1 MGIDMGVYNSTMNC
15 KDIRSYWEDKYLKKF
30 KIPYYSPKVIM
41 ELTLLKKLIKE
52 YNEYIVLEAV
62 DTFIT
67 GSKTAEKVTIPYFA
81 TPKVFKDVNKEL
93 LLLKDVAK
101 YFRYLKENKVDRKK
115 RIKIEELL
123 HEYIDYK
130 TAMVLFDYE
139 KLRLPEIINELEGE
153 INATGI

>member
-1 MGIDMGVYNSTMNC
+1 MNC
-15 KDIRSYWEDKYLKKF
+15 TDIRRYWEEAYLKKF
-30 KIPYYSPKVIM
+30 KIPYSSPKVVM
-41 ELTLLKKLIKE
+41 ELTLLKKLIKA
-52 YNEYIVLEAV
+52 YNEYVILESI
-62 DTFIT
+62 DGFIRD
-67 GSKTAEKVTIPYFA
+67 SKTVEKVTIPYFA
-81 TPKVFKDVNKEL
+81 TPKVFKDVNKDI

-101 YFRYLKENKVDRKK
+101 YFRYLKDNKVERKK

-130 TAMVLFDYE
+130 TAMILFDYE

>member
-1 MGIDMGVYNSTMNC
+1 
-15 KDIRSYWEDKYLKKF
+15 
-30 KIPYYSPKVIM
+30 M

-52 YNEYIVLEAV
+52 YNEYIVLEAI
-62 DTFIT
+62 DGFIS

-81 TPKVFKDVNKEL
+81 TPKVFKDINTDIIR
-93 LLLKDVAK
+93 LKDVAK
-101 YFRYLKENKVDRKK
+101 YFRYLKDNKVERKK
-115 RIKIEELL
+115 RKKIEELL

-139 KLRLPEIINELEGE
+139 KLRLLEIINELEGE

>member
-1 MGIDMGVYNSTMNC
+1 
-15 KDIRSYWEDKYLKKF
+15 
-30 KIPYYSPKVIM
+30 M
-41 ELTLLKKLIKE
+41 ELTLLKRLIKA
-52 YNEYIVLEAV
+52 YNEYIVLEAI
-62 DTFIT
+62 DSFFS
-67 GSKTAEKVTIPYFA
+67 GSKTADKVTIPYFA
-81 TPKVFKDVNKEL
+81 TPKVFKDINREI

-101 YFRYLKENKVDRKK
+101 YFRYLKDNKVDRKK
-115 RIKIEELL
+115 RKKIEELL